1 MIHDTVP
8 SMRFEDDDQSHFKN
22 QNFNEGCLKN
32 RIISSGQVS
41 NNNLAW
47 FPGSGGTVV
56 RV

>member
-1 MIHDTVP
+1 
-8 SMRFEDDDQSHFKN
+8 MRFEDDDQSHFKN